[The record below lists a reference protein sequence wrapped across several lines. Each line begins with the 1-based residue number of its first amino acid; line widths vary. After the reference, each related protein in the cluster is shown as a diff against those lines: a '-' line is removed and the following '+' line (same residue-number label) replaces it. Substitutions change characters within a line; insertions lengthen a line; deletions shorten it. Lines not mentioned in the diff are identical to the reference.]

1 MHAITSFI
9 ATIGAGRQSKH
20 TPSLNIDA
28 ADAITGL
35 LHVQVA
41 QSSVL
46 EEKETRDHPSASK
59 DGWLATTA
67 VFKKWKKQIA
77 GKITRDKRSVLPDAD
92 AERMQKLLHHAAFLV
107 ASLEANEKARQELK
121 ASTANFCTS
130 EQFDAMFPP
139 NVRYISKAWEEEI
152 SEKVWEELDP
162 RPRCPSPAPF
172 ARRVKTA
179 LAFGTT
185 PDSDGGMGNKIC
197 LLHLAVSNRA
207 WGERKQ
213 INELDLWQWGTGTR
227 SFEEVERGM
236 DIRCSEPSFGRI

>member
-1 MHAITSFI
+1 MRAITSFI

-20 TPSLNIDA
+20 TLSLNIDA

-41 QSSVL
+41 KDMPVTQSPVL

-77 GKITRDKRSVLPDAD
+77 GKIAKDKRSVLPDAD
-92 AERMQKLLHHAAFLV
+92 AEHMQKLLHHAAFLV

-152 SEKVWEELDP
+152 SEKVWEDLGFRNFFADP

-172 ARRVKTA
+172 A

-185 PDSDGGMGNKIC
+185 PDRRNGKQGVDRYVFFILRSATD
-197 LLHLAVSNRA
+197 RA
-207 WGERKQ
+207 WGEWKR
-213 INELDLWQWGTGTR
+213 INVAVRDR
-227 SFEEVERGM
+227 NKVIRG
-236 DIRCSEPSFGRI
+236 G